1 MPLSPKD
8 HARIRGVTIE
18 DAAKT
23 LGIAKST
30 AYKLISRGELR
41 TFKIG
46 RASSDT
52 RRDRGLHQAPGI
64 ARRLTGSRHDAE
76 KITEDPRR
84 MAREAGPE
92 VGHK

>member
-1 MPLSPKD
+1 MPLSPDD

-46 RASSDT
+46 RA
-52 RRDRGLHQAPGI
+52 RRVTPDAI
-64 ARRLTGSRHDAE
+64 EDCIKRLESRA
-76 KITEDPRR
+76 
-84 MAREAGPE
+84 A
-92 VGHK
+92 